1 MSVLKLELKKEHVE
15 LLKHLRWSLKDNVV
29 SGISN
34 DGEEFAPP
42 FGEDSIYEAIDLIF
56 ECLKKSKTS
65 VPYVSKMKS
74 MKINDLLEAM
84 IIKYSPNKKPKIRI
98 IGLQKGENLHELISE
113 DMPDSFHSERFTIKE
128 ILKRI

>member
-42 FGEDSIYEAIDLIF
+42 FGEDSIYEAIDLI
-56 ECLKKSKTS
+56 L
-65 VPYVSKMKS
+65 
-74 MKINDLLEAM
+74 NG
-84 IIKYSPNKKPKIRI
+84 KP
-98 IGLQKGENLHELISE
+98 ENFDPLSTE
-113 DMPDSFHSERFTIKE
+113 DIKE
-128 ILKRI
+128 YSEEQKAEWDKLYSELPLALDVILFNGNFELGTYKTKWHLRDWKKIK